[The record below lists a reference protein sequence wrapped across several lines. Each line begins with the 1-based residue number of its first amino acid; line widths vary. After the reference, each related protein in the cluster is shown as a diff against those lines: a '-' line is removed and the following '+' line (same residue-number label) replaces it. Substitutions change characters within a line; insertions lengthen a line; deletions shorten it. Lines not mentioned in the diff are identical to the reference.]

1 MKKFQSY
8 LGADDYIKKPFGKR
22 ELIARIRA
30 VTRRCMQKQNTPKQE
45 VFWLADLKIIP
56 EELRVQRGEHK
67 VDLSLRDMKILML
80 LQQHQG
86 KVVDRD
92 MIFNYCWGRDYL
104 PSSRTL
110 DQHISKLRKLI
121 EIDPKKPE
129 IIRTVHGLGYRYD
142 AL

>member
-1 MKKFQSY
+1 
-8 LGADDYIKKPFGKR
+8 
-22 ELIARIRA
+22 
-30 VTRRCMQKQNTPKQE
+30 MQKQNTPKQE

-92 MIFNYCWGRDYL
+92 MLFNYCWGRDYL